1 MNENKIK
8 RVDIWFKDESTIQ
21 IIGDEATNTVNELYQ
36 YSREG
41 VPRFFEGKENYFY
54 NSETVDSFIVVY
66 EEREAE

>member
-21 IIGDEATNTVNELYQ
+21 IIGDEATNTVNELYR

-41 VPRFFEGKENYFY
+41 VPRFFEGSKNYFY
-54 NSETVDSFIVVY
+54 NSETVDSFKLVY
-66 EEREAE
+66 EGEGK